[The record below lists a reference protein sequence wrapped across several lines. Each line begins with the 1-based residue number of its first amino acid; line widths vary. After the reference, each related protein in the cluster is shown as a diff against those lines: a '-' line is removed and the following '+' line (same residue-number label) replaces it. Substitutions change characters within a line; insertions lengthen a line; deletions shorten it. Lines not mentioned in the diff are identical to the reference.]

1 MLFVLQS
8 ITGYKLSHCLFCNT
22 FDTAPFELGKL
33 IKLIKSN
40 KQKISIEIDKQN
52 HFETS
57 AYL

>member
-33 IKLIKSN
+33 IKLIKS
-40 KQKISIEIDKQN
+40 KQTKNLDRN
-52 HFETS
+52 
-57 AYL
+57 

>member
-33 IKLIKSN
+33 IK
-40 KQKISIEIDKQN
+40 QKISIEIDKQK
-52 HFETS
+52 HF
-57 AYL
+57 